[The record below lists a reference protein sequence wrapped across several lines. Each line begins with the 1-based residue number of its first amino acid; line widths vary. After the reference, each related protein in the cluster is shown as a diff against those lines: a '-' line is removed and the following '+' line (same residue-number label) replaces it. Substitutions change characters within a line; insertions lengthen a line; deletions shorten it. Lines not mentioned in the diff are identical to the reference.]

1 MPNWFYR
8 FTDHSEFGPVGA
20 SELLEL
26 IRRGEI
32 DGQTDVR
39 KDDSQ
44 WVKANTIN
52 GLWQAAG
59 RPTVVFHCPNCES
72 PIDKPPTWCR
82 KCRKDV
88 AKAVGQLIKHS
99 KPQDRHNTW
108 EPTKSKASTSSAS
121 SKPKAPPL
129 Q

>member
-8 FTDHSEFGPVGA
+8 FTHHSEFGPIGS
-20 SELLEL
+20 SELLDL

-32 DGQTDVR
+32 DGETDVR

-59 RPTVVFHCPNCES
+59 RPTVVFHCPHCEA

-88 AKAVGQLIKHS
+88 VKAVGQLIKHS
-99 KPQDRHNTW
+99 KPHDRHNTW
-108 EPTKSKASTSSAS
+108 EPTKSKTSTSS